1 LNEGRYVALELRI
14 CGQSALVHT
23 QPLLAVDADL
33 VVLGPFAPGARAA
46 SLFLGGMILP
56 LRLLA
61 RLDLRTSLL
70 AFETVDF
77 ISQLAH
83 LLVQRL
89 VLCLHLFHQVQQGH
103 DRRAGAFQ
111 ILDCF
116 GIESGQH
123 FAFSFPVG
131 SFVCTRYYPRTC
143 RQDLHLRS
151 VGIAL
156 VTHYHRLLRRYKF
169 VQFQDGSAVGIVDS
183 ISAGYRFL
191 VQRPQL
197 LLLPLLIDAFLWL
210 APRLSI
216 EPLLSQMADFYR
228 EFSAGIADAGA
239 EFSGLADQTTQLLT
253 VIGESSNL
261 MELVVSRTLYHMP
274 SLLASIPGIKSG
286 HSSVQI
292 DSVGT
297 AGMLALLLGLL
308 GIMIGVIYMN
318 MLARAV
324 PLGEGQ
330 KSPAPGQF
338 TDLVIR
344 QWLRTIGFVL
354 GVCLLLVIIYV
365 PATMIA

>member
-1 LNEGRYVALELRI
+1 
-14 CGQSALVHT
+14 
-23 QPLLAVDADL
+23 
-33 VVLGPFAPGARAA
+33 
-46 SLFLGGMILP
+46 
-56 LRLLA
+56 
-61 RLDLRTSLL
+61 
-70 AFETVDF
+70 
-77 ISQLAH
+77 
-83 LLVQRL
+83 
-89 VLCLHLFHQVQQGH
+89 
-103 DRRAGAFQ
+103 
-111 ILDCF
+111 
-116 GIESGQH
+116 
-123 FAFSFPVG
+123 
-131 SFVCTRYYPRTC
+131 
-143 RQDLHLRS
+143 
-151 VGIAL
+151 
-156 VTHYHRLLRRYKF
+156 
-169 VQFQDGSAVGIVDS
+169 VGIVDS

-191 VQRPQL
+191 VQRPHL

-286 HSSVQI
+286 HSSIQI
-292 DSVGT
+292 ESVGT

-365 PATMIA
+365 PATVIATLLMMFSPALGSGAMLLLSGLSVVIFFYLYFVTVGLILDNLPLSQAVVRSVMLVRHNFWPTLGFVIVTGLISLGLGLLLAQLAASGPIGTLLAVPANAFIGTGLVLALLVFYRTRLLAMVEPVQSPQKHSA